1 MSFWLLIIYT
11 EMEIDIY
18 LGVFPH
24 YFQKWVGFDA
34 KLFNDIITT
43 SKDERRYSKKKKNA
57 ASKNTENIPDSID
70 YKEDSRCYTHSF
82 LL

>member
-1 MSFWLLIIYT
+1 M
-11 EMEIDIY
+11 
-18 LGVFPH
+18 
-24 YFQKWVGFDA
+24 GFDA

>member
-1 MSFWLLIIYT
+1 M
-11 EMEIDIY
+11 
-18 LGVFPH
+18 
-24 YFQKWVGFDA
+24 
-34 KLFNDIITT
+34 T
-43 SKDERRYSKKKKNA
+43 SSPQVKMRDTIQKKKKNA

>member
-1 MSFWLLIIYT
+1 MLNCSMTSSPQVKMRDAI
-11 EMEIDIY
+11 
-18 LGVFPH
+18 
-24 YFQKWVGFDA
+24 QK
-34 KLFNDIITT
+34 
-43 SKDERRYSKKKKNA
+43 KKKKNA

>member
-1 MSFWLLIIYT
+1 M
-11 EMEIDIY
+11 
-18 LGVFPH
+18 
-24 YFQKWVGFDA
+24 GFDA

-43 SKDERRYSKKKKNA
+43 SKDERHYSKKKKNA